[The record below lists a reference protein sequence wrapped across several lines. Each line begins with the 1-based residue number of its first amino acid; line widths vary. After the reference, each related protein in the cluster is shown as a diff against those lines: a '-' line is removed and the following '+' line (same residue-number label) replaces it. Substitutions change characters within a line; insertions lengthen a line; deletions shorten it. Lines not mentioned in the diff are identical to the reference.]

1 MASGIPTTVRT
12 RKNMIIANIHVETV
26 GNKQHSK
33 CDNYRLRKALL
44 WKYNLDL
51 KTYALQHLLL
61 TDIHTVISLV

>member
-1 MASGIPTTVRT
+1 
-12 RKNMIIANIHVETV
+12 MIIANIHVETV

-51 KTYALQHLLL
+51 KTSALQHLLL